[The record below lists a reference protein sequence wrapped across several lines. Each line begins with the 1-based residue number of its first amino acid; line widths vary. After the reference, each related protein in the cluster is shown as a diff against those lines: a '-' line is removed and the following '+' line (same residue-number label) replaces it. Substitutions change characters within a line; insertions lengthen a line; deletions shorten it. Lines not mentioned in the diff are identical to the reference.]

1 MKKKLLL
8 VIILNLILSCSSL
21 KKVKESPSKN
31 QPNKLTEIN
40 EIRKSL
46 NGYWESKN
54 QAENSEILWL
64 NFNPKT
70 NASWF
75 LIVPK
80 KNKYENINDVPDEYL
95 NTVVKLIKEKNEI
108 YFEISVVGIENS
120 EKTILEYITASE
132 FKISDLTFRKVE
144 N

>member
-1 MKKKLLL
+1 
-8 VIILNLILSCSSL
+8 L

-31 QPNKLTEIN
+31 KPNKLTEIN

-54 QAENSEILWL
+54 QAKNSEILWL

-70 NASWF
+70 NVSWF

-80 KNKYENINDVPDEYL
+80 KNKYENINDVPGEYL